1 MRSLVIVPDANMD
14 FPTWLAVQSDTINAL
29 SLAAGVA
36 ESSTVPAGAGKVL
49 FGATGNYNVKVNG
62 TATVPGDTT
71 DGSASELNPMGY
83 KVNPGDVISIIAS
96 AACIVTLAYYR

>member
-36 ESSTVPAGAGKVL
+36 ESSTVPAGAGKV
-49 FGATGNYNVKVNG
+49 FFASTGNYYVKVNG

>member
-14 FPTWLAVQSDTINAL
+14 FPTWLIVQSDAINAR

-36 ESSTVPAGAGKVL
+36 ESDTVPAGAGKVL
-49 FGATGNYNVKVNG
+49 FAATGNYYVKVNG

-71 DGSASELNPMGY
+71 DGSASELNPAGY
-83 KVNPGDVISIIAS
+83 KVNPGDSISVIAPAICVI
-96 AACIVTLAYYR
+96 TMAYYR